1 MDAPLVQYVRT
12 SDGFDIAYGVSGSGP
27 TLVFV
32 SAGFMHFQLAWRLP
46 RLRDWLNAFAAR
58 FRVVQLDMRG
68 TGLSSRGLST
78 LSVEDYQR
86 DIEAVIEQ
94 LGLERFVLY
103 AHSFL
108 PTCIAA
114 QYAAQN
120 PGHVS
125 ALIMAAT
132 VPTLASQRAPSLFG
146 AFPNENWDI
155 FLRTLIQVGMDP
167 GSPEEAQAMLELFRQ
182 TVDQQD
188 FLLMVEAAN
197 RFSLPG
203 LLPQL
208 TTPTLVL
215 TTRSAG
221 LYPMEQS
228 LKVARL
234 SGAKLVS
241 LDGESSY
248 GDPGQGIEAIEAFL
262 ASLPTEAP
270 ESTLS
275 RAPGEALSARELE
288 VLRLIAAGRSNPQ
301 IADELVISVNTARKH
316 VANILDKTGTAN
328 RTEAAGYARDH
339 GLT

>member
-1 MDAPLVQYVRT
+1 
-12 SDGFDIAYGVSGSGP
+12 
-27 TLVFV
+27 
-32 SAGFMHFQLAWRLP
+32 
-46 RLRDWLNAFAAR
+46 
-58 FRVVQLDMRG
+58 
-68 TGLSSRGLST
+68 
-78 LSVEDYQR
+78 
-86 DIEAVIEQ
+86 
-94 LGLERFVLY
+94 
-103 AHSFL
+103 
-108 PTCIAA
+108 
-114 QYAAQN
+114 
-120 PGHVS
+120 
-125 ALIMAAT
+125 
-132 VPTLASQRAPSLFG
+132 
-146 AFPNENWDI
+146 
-155 FLRTLIQVGMDP
+155 MDP

-275 RAPGEALSARELE
+275 RAPGGALSARELE

-328 RTEAAGYARDH
+328 RTEAAVYARDH